1 MYTKYNRD
9 MPKTIYV
16 SNNTAIIIDESF
28 NKAKQ
33 TKVIIHGWLSGLEK
47 PMVQVIKDAFMD
59 VADYN
64 VIG

>member
-1 MYTKYNRD
+1 

-28 NKAKQ
+28 IKAKQ